1 MPPIGDKSSAAAAA
15 AAASGGGNEGDKGTA
30 GGERARGRRSGGL
43 ETGAEMLCDLTL
55 EVDLGPLS
63 PRTSV
68 QSRIPYLLS
77 TRASSDA
84 ASNSSMFISFCL
96 L

>member
-68 QSRIPYLLS
+68 QSITSCLLPTPAS
-77 TRASSDA
+77 TDA
-84 ASNSSMFISFCL
+84 AFSSSML
-96 L
+96 MT